1 MTMNERE
8 MIPVKVK
15 YLEKYGISTE
25 KAVHSGWI
33 DHQNM
38 IKKAN
43 DAGDVSQK
51 AVKDLLK
58 MRPLGYFDK
67 WQYIFTSNNGSIS
80 LIRLFDYYRIGEHLY
95 EIYCLDK
102 MDSYKQADGTEKEIP
117 ETPAKEALPDIRR
130 FYKHEEAMKC
140 IIEILR
146 TDK

>member
-1 MTMNERE
+1 MTMKDERE

-15 YLEKYGISTE
+15 YLEKYGITTE
-25 KAVHSGWI
+25 KAIHNGWI
-33 DHQNM
+33 EHQNM
-38 IKKAN
+38 IKVARDTNGK
-43 DAGDVSQK
+43 K
-51 AVKDLLK
+51 AVKDLLRL
-58 MRPLGYFDK
+58 RPLGYFYK

-102 MDSYKQADGTEKEIP
+102 MDSYKLADGTEKEIP
-117 ETPAKEALPDIRR
+117 ETPAKEALSDIRR